1 MSLES
6 MSEPDDID
14 LPDDDEGE
22 GEVEVEGENVSRDD
36 DEGDFEKEN
45 EDDSDNDEPF
55 FDTQSASAASSISPG
70 RTGQAGRSDKG
81 NKSEEVDTEDDLMC
95 PITPGP
101 GSRFEFVN
109 APSTANG
116 QKEDN
121 DSESDDGES
130 IRPDEEA
137 GIFAEDD
144 IEDDWIDPLASS
156 PTPGVS
162 PAAVLSSTSA
172 KVKIP
177 SPSPSPSSS
186 PPSSSNVPQLVKS
199 RSASKTKTS
208 SSKSKQRMNK
218 QVPVPVPS
226 VRIPPQPQEHFPF
239 PVTPVDDRSPSP
251 RDGQRSRQTSATRV
265 PRQPRMHTARA
276 RDGGRT
282 QSGGVKGIFPSES
295 S

>member
-14 LPDDDEGE
+14 LPDDGNVEGE
-22 GEVEVEGENVSRDD
+22 GEGEGENISRDD
-36 DEGDFEKEN
+36 DEGDLGDFEKEN
-45 EDDSDNDEPF
+45 EDDNDNDEPF
-55 FDTQSASAASSISPG
+55 FDTQSASAASSISHG

-81 NKSEEVDTEDDLMC
+81 NKSEEVDTEDDLTC

-116 QKEDN
+116 QKEEN

-137 GIFAEDD
+137 GIFADDD

-162 PAAVLSSTSA
+162 PVAVLSSTSA
-172 KVKIP
+172 KIKVP

-186 PPSSSNVPQLVKS
+186 PPSSSNVPQL

-218 QVPVPVPS
+218 QVPLLYRPS
-226 VRIPPQPQEHFPF
+226 
-239 PVTPVDDRSPSP
+239 
-251 RDGQRSRQTSATRV
+251 GSRLS
-265 PRQPRMHTARA
+265 H
-276 RDGGRT
+276 
-282 QSGGVKGIFPSES
+282 KNIFLFL
-295 S
+295 